1 MISEQIKIIL
11 LKFSRNLKIFLDT
24 FMACVSFNKL
34 YCIRFKMFITKYVKK
49 KTKVNYLKVEYN
61 FK

>member
-1 MISEQIKIIL
+1 
-11 LKFSRNLKIFLDT
+11 
-24 FMACVSFNKL
+24 MAFNKL

-49 KTKVNYLKVEYN
+49 KTNVNYLQVEYN